1 MVGGTSGGVTVR
13 VRGSRNMSRLPCRRR
28 YRAQRSGTVRD
39 LTRGMVSTL
48 RSHSMTDREKQ
59 TDKQATGGKGSAG
72 ADSRSQPQHPDLGE
86 RPDPDSQKPTDARPR
101 GHTEEP
107 DRTL

>member
-1 MVGGTSGGVTVR
+1 M
-13 VRGSRNMSRLPCRRR
+13 P
-28 YRAQRSGTVRD
+28 
-39 LTRGMVSTL
+39 
-48 RSHSMTDREKQ
+48 DRE
-59 TDKQATGGKGSAG
+59 TRPDKNATGGQGSTRG
-72 ADSRSQPQHPDLGE
+72 DDRTVPPHPDLGE